1 MASTKGTAVVW
12 VLMEEGRKYIKAALC
27 SLFPLGSELNS
38 LRFQLLVPPPHLQRH
53 LRHVE
58 RSGRGRVGDMVVGCY
73 AIVEGERGFF
83 GAGGGGNSWGGGGGG
98 FRLRVFFS
106 LFFFFSL
113 SGRELGLRSL
123 AFSTELKVSTRMGGG
138 PWLIFFR

>member
-12 VLMEEGRKYIKAALC
+12 VLMEEGHKYIKAALC

-73 AIVEGERGFF
+73 AIVEVLLTLDISLWEPGLQ
-83 GAGGGGNSWGGGGGG
+83 
-98 FRLRVFFS
+98 FRLHYFYLS
-106 LFFFFSL
+106 FFFSL

-123 AFSTELKVSTRMGGG
+123 AFSTELKISTRMGGILG
-138 PWLIFFR
+138 

>member
-73 AIVEGERGFF
+73 AIVEVLLTLDISLWEPGLQ
-83 GAGGGGNSWGGGGGG
+83 
-98 FRLRVFFS
+98 FRLHYFYLS
-106 LFFFFSL
+106 FFFFSL

-123 AFSTELKVSTRMGGG
+123 AFSTELKVSTRMGGILG
-138 PWLIFFR
+138 

>member
-73 AIVEGERGFF
+73 AIVEVLLSLDISLWEPGLQ
-83 GAGGGGNSWGGGGGG
+83 
-98 FRLRVFFS
+98 FRLHYFYLS
-106 LFFFFSL
+106 FFFFSL

-123 AFSTELKVSTRMGGG
+123 AFSTELKVSTRMGGILG
-138 PWLIFFR
+138 

>member
-12 VLMEEGRKYIKAALC
+12 VLMEEGHKYIKAALC

-53 LRHVE
+53 LRHIE

-73 AIVEGERGFF
+73 AIVEVLLTLDISLWEPGLQ
-83 GAGGGGNSWGGGGGG
+83 
-98 FRLRVFFS
+98 FRLHYFYLS
-106 LFFFFSL
+106 FFFSL

-123 AFSTELKVSTRMGGG
+123 AFSTELKVSTRMGGILG
-138 PWLIFFR
+138 

>member
-12 VLMEEGRKYIKAALC
+12 VLMEEGHKYIKAALC

-38 LRFQLLVPPPHLQRH
+38 LRFQLLVPPPNLQRH

-73 AIVEGERGFF
+73 AIVEVLLTLDISLWEPGLQ
-83 GAGGGGNSWGGGGGG
+83 
-98 FRLRVFFS
+98 FRLHYFYLS
-106 LFFFFSL
+106 FFFFSL

-123 AFSTELKVSTRMGGG
+123 AFSTELKVSTRMGGILG
-138 PWLIFFR
+138 

>member
-73 AIVEGERGFF
+73 AIVEVLLTLDISLWEPGLQ
-83 GAGGGGNSWGGGGGG
+83 
-98 FRLRVFFS
+98 FRLHYFYLS
-106 LFFFFSL
+106 FFSL

-123 AFSTELKVSTRMGGG
+123 AFSTELKVSTRMGGS
-138 PWLIFFR
+138 LAKFF

>member
-12 VLMEEGRKYIKAALC
+12 VLMEEGHKYIKAALC

-53 LRHVE
+53 LRHIE

-73 AIVEGERGFF
+73 AIVEVLLTLDISLWEPGLQ
-83 GAGGGGNSWGGGGGG
+83 
-98 FRLRVFFS
+98 FRLHYFYLS
-106 LFFFFSL
+106 FFFFSL

-123 AFSTELKVSTRMGGG
+123 AFSTELKVSTRMGGS
-138 PWLIFFR
+138 LAKFF

>member
-1 MASTKGTAVVW
+1 MTSTKGTAVVW
-12 VLMEEGRKYIKAALC
+12 VLMEEGHKYIKAALC

-73 AIVEGERGFF
+73 AIVEVLLTLDISLWEPGLQ
-83 GAGGGGNSWGGGGGG
+83 
-98 FRLRVFFS
+98 FRLHYFYLS
-106 LFFFFSL
+106 FFFSL

-123 AFSTELKVSTRMGGG
+123 AFSTELKVSTRMGGILG
-138 PWLIFFR
+138 

>member
-73 AIVEGERGFF
+73 AIVEVLLTLDISLWEPGLQ
-83 GAGGGGNSWGGGGGG
+83 
-98 FRLRVFFS
+98 FRLHYFYLS
-106 LFFFFSL
+106 FFFFSL

-123 AFSTELKVSTRMGGG
+123 AFSTELKVSTRMGG
-138 PWLIFFR
+138 IFG

>member
-12 VLMEEGRKYIKAALC
+12 VLMEEGHKYIKAALC

-73 AIVEGERGFF
+73 AIVEVLLSLDISLWEPGLQ
-83 GAGGGGNSWGGGGGG
+83 
-98 FRLRVFFS
+98 FRLHYFYLV
-106 LFFFFSL
+106 FFFSL

-123 AFSTELKVSTRMGGG
+123 AFSTELKVSTRMGGILG
-138 PWLIFFR
+138 

>member
-12 VLMEEGRKYIKAALC
+12 VLMEEGHKYIKAALC

-53 LRHVE
+53 LRHIE

-73 AIVEGERGFF
+73 AIVEVLLTLDISLWEPGLQ
-83 GAGGGGNSWGGGGGG
+83 
-98 FRLRVFFS
+98 FRLHYFYLS
-106 LFFFFSL
+106 FFFFSL

-123 AFSTELKVSTRMGGG
+123 AFSTELKVSTRMGGILG
-138 PWLIFFR
+138 

>member
-73 AIVEGERGFF
+73 AIVEVLLTLDISLWEPGLQ
-83 GAGGGGNSWGGGGGG
+83 
-98 FRLRVFFS
+98 FRLHYFYLS
-106 LFFFFSL
+106 FFFFSL

-123 AFSTELKVSTRMGGG
+123 AFSTELKVSTRMGGS
-138 PWLIFFR
+138 LAKFF

>member
-12 VLMEEGRKYIKAALC
+12 VLMEEGHKYIKAALC

-73 AIVEGERGFF
+73 AIVEVLLSLPH
-83 GAGGGGNSWGGGGGG
+83 GGIGGWGGGLVVS
-98 FRLRVFFS
+98 LRYFY
-106 LFFFFSL
+106 LGFFFL
-113 SGRELGLRSL
+113 
-123 AFSTELKVSTRMGGG
+123 
-138 PWLIFFR
+138 

>member
-12 VLMEEGRKYIKAALC
+12 VLMEEGHKYIKAALC

-73 AIVEGERGFF
+73 AIVEVLLTLDISLWEPGLQ
-83 GAGGGGNSWGGGGGG
+83 
-98 FRLRVFFS
+98 FRLHYFYLS
-106 LFFFFSL
+106 FFSL

-123 AFSTELKVSTRMGGG
+123 AFSTELKVSTRMGGS
-138 PWLIFFR
+138 LAKFF

>member
-12 VLMEEGRKYIKAALC
+12 VLMEEGHKYIKAALC

-73 AIVEGERGFF
+73 AIVEVLLSLDISLWEPGLQ
-83 GAGGGGNSWGGGGGG
+83 
-98 FRLRVFFS
+98 FRLHYFYLS
-106 LFFFFSL
+106 FFFFFL

-138 PWLIFFR
+138 VLG

>member
-73 AIVEGERGFF
+73 AIVEVLLTLDISLWEPGLQ
-83 GAGGGGNSWGGGGGG
+83 
-98 FRLRVFFS
+98 FRLHYFYLSF
-106 LFFFFSL
+106 FFFFSL

-123 AFSTELKVSTRMGGG
+123 AFSTELKVSTRMGGILG
-138 PWLIFFR
+138 

>member
-73 AIVEGERGFF
+73 AIVEVLLTLDISLWEPGLQ
-83 GAGGGGNSWGGGGGG
+83 
-98 FRLRVFFS
+98 FRLHYFYLS
-106 LFFFFSL
+106 FFFSL
-113 SGRELGLRSL
+113 AGREFGLGSL
-123 AFSTELKVSTRMGGG
+123 AFSTELKVSTRMGGILG
-138 PWLIFFR
+138 

>member
-12 VLMEEGRKYIKAALC
+12 VLMEEGHKYIKAALC

-73 AIVEGERGFF
+73 AIVEVLLSLDISLWEPGLQ
-83 GAGGGGNSWGGGGGG
+83 
-98 FRLRVFFS
+98 FRLHYFYLS
-106 LFFFFSL
+106 FFSL

-138 PWLIFFR
+138 ALAKFLLR

>member
-38 LRFQLLVPPPHLQRH
+38 LRFQLLVPPPNLQQH

-73 AIVEGERGFF
+73 AIVEVLLTLDISLWEPGLQ
-83 GAGGGGNSWGGGGGG
+83 
-98 FRLRVFFS
+98 FRLHYFYLSF
-106 LFFFFSL
+106 FFFFSEWQRVRSQE
-113 SGRELGLRSL
+113 SG
-123 AFSTELKVSTRMGGG
+123 
-138 PWLIFFR
+138 FFH

>member
-12 VLMEEGRKYIKAALC
+12 VLMEEGHKYIKAALC

-73 AIVEGERGFF
+73 AIVEVLLSLDISLWEPGLQ
-83 GAGGGGNSWGGGGGG
+83 
-98 FRLRVFFS
+98 FRLHYFYLS
-106 LFFFFSL
+106 FFFSL

-123 AFSTELKVSTRMGGG
+123 AFSTELKVSTRMGGILG
-138 PWLIFFR
+138 

>member
-12 VLMEEGRKYIKAALC
+12 VLMEEGHKYIKAALC

-38 LRFQLLVPPPHLQRH
+38 LRFQLLVPPPNLQRH

-73 AIVEGERGFF
+73 AIVEVLLTLDISLWEPGLQ
-83 GAGGGGNSWGGGGGG
+83 
-98 FRLRVFFS
+98 FRLHYFYLS
-106 LFFFFSL
+106 FFFSL

-123 AFSTELKVSTRMGGG
+123 AFSTELKVSTRMGGS
-138 PWLIFFR
+138 LAKFF

>member
-12 VLMEEGRKYIKAALC
+12 VLMEEGHKYIKAALC

-73 AIVEGERGFF
+73 AIVEVLLTLDISLWEPGLQ
-83 GAGGGGNSWGGGGGG
+83 
-98 FRLRVFFS
+98 FRLHYFYLS
-106 LFFFFSL
+106 FFFFSL

-123 AFSTELKVSTRMGGG
+123 AFSTELKVSTRMGGS
-138 PWLIFFR
+138 LAKFF

>member
-12 VLMEEGRKYIKAALC
+12 VLMEEGHKYIKAALC

-73 AIVEGERGFF
+73 AIVEVLLTLDISLWEPGLQ
-83 GAGGGGNSWGGGGGG
+83 
-98 FRLRVFFS
+98 FRLHYFYLS
-106 LFFFFSL
+106 FFFSL

-123 AFSTELKVSTRMGGG
+123 AFSTELKVSTRMGG
-138 PWLIFFR
+138 IFG

>member
-12 VLMEEGRKYIKAALC
+12 VLMEEGHKYIKAALC

-73 AIVEGERGFF
+73 AIVEVLLSLDISLWEPGLQ
-83 GAGGGGNSWGGGGGG
+83 
-98 FRLRVFFS
+98 FRLHYFYLS
-106 LFFFFSL
+106 FFFSL

-123 AFSTELKVSTRMGGG
+123 AFSTELKVSTRMGGVLG
-138 PWLIFFR
+138 

>member
-12 VLMEEGRKYIKAALC
+12 VLMEEGHKYIKAALC

-73 AIVEGERGFF
+73 AIVEVLLTLDISLWEPGLQ
-83 GAGGGGNSWGGGGGG
+83 
-98 FRLRVFFS
+98 FRLHYFYLS
-106 LFFFFSL
+106 FFFSL

-123 AFSTELKVSTRMGGG
+123 AFSTELKVSTRMGGILG
-138 PWLIFFR
+138 

>member
-12 VLMEEGRKYIKAALC
+12 VLMEEGHKYIKAALC

-73 AIVEGERGFF
+73 AIVEVLLSLDISLWEPGLQ
-83 GAGGGGNSWGGGGGG
+83 
-98 FRLRVFFS
+98 FRLHYFYLS
-106 LFFFFSL
+106 FFFFL
-113 SGRELGLRSL
+113 SVAELGLRSL

-138 PWLIFFR
+138 VLG

>member
-12 VLMEEGRKYIKAALC
+12 VLMEEGHKYIKAALC

-38 LRFQLLVPPPHLQRH
+38 LRFQLLVPSPHLQRH

-73 AIVEGERGFF
+73 AIVEVLLTLDISLWEPGLQ
-83 GAGGGGNSWGGGGGG
+83 
-98 FRLRVFFS
+98 FRLHYFYLS
-106 LFFFFSL
+106 FFFSL

-123 AFSTELKVSTRMGGG
+123 AFSTELKVSTRMGGILG
-138 PWLIFFR
+138 

>member
-12 VLMEEGRKYIKAALC
+12 VLMEEGHKYIKAALC

-38 LRFQLLVPPPHLQRH
+38 LRFQLLVPPPRLQRH

-58 RSGRGRVGDMVVGCY
+58 RSGRGRVGDMVVGSY
-73 AIVEGERGFF
+73 AIVEVLLSLDISLWEPGLQ
-83 GAGGGGNSWGGGGGG
+83 
-98 FRLRVFFS
+98 FRLHYFYLS
-106 LFFFFSL
+106 FFFFSL

-123 AFSTELKVSTRMGGG
+123 AFSTELKVSTRMGGVLG
-138 PWLIFFR
+138 

>member
-12 VLMEEGRKYIKAALC
+12 VLMEEGHKYIKAALC

-73 AIVEGERGFF
+73 AIVEVLLTLDISLWEPGLQ
-83 GAGGGGNSWGGGGGG
+83 
-98 FRLRVFFS
+98 FRLHYFYLS
-106 LFFFFSL
+106 FFFSL

-123 AFSTELKVSTRMGGG
+123 AFSTELKVSTRMGGS
-138 PWLIFFR
+138 LAKFF

>member
-38 LRFQLLVPPPHLQRH
+38 LRFQLLVPPSHPQRH

-73 AIVEGERGFF
+73 AIVEVLLTLDISLWEPGLQ
-83 GAGGGGNSWGGGGGG
+83 
-98 FRLRVFFS
+98 FRLHYFYLS
-106 LFFFFSL
+106 FFFFSL

-123 AFSTELKVSTRMGGG
+123 AFSTELKVSTRMGGILG
-138 PWLIFFR
+138 

>member
-38 LRFQLLVPPPHLQRH
+38 LRFQLLVPPPNLQRH

-73 AIVEGERGFF
+73 AIVEVLLTLDISLWEPGLQ
-83 GAGGGGNSWGGGGGG
+83 
-98 FRLRVFFS
+98 FRLHYFYLS
-106 LFFFFSL
+106 FFSL

-123 AFSTELKVSTRMGGG
+123 AFSTELKVSTRMGGS
-138 PWLIFFR
+138 LAKFF

>member
-38 LRFQLLVPPPHLQRH
+38 LRFQLLVPPPNLQRH

-73 AIVEGERGFF
+73 AIVEVLLTLDISLWEPGLQ
-83 GAGGGGNSWGGGGGG
+83 
-98 FRLRVFFS
+98 FRLHYFYLS
-106 LFFFFSL
+106 FFSL

-123 AFSTELKVSTRMGGG
+123 AFSTELKVSTRMGGS
-138 PWLIFFR
+138 LAKFFR

>member
-12 VLMEEGRKYIKAALC
+12 VLMEEGHKYIKAALC

-73 AIVEGERGFF
+73 AIVEVLLSLDISLWEPGLQ
-83 GAGGGGNSWGGGGGG
+83 
-98 FRLRVFFS
+98 FRLHYFYLS
-106 LFFFFSL
+106 FFFFSL

-123 AFSTELKVSTRMGGG
+123 AFSTELKVSTRMGGILG
-138 PWLIFFR
+138 

>member
-73 AIVEGERGFF
+73 AIVEVLLTLDISLWEPGLQ
-83 GAGGGGNSWGGGGGG
+83 
-98 FRLRVFFS
+98 FRLHYFYLS
-106 LFFFFSL
+106 FFFFSL

-138 PWLIFFR
+138 SLAKFF

>member
-12 VLMEEGRKYIKAALC
+12 VLMEEGHKYIKAALC

-73 AIVEGERGFF
+73 AIVEVLLSLDISLWEPGLQ
-83 GAGGGGNSWGGGGGG
+83 
-98 FRLRVFFS
+98 FRLHYFYLS
-106 LFFFFSL
+106 FFFFL
-113 SGRELGLRSL
+113 SVAELGLRSL

-138 PWLIFFR
+138 SLAKFF

>member
-38 LRFQLLVPPPHLQRH
+38 LRFQLLVPPPHLQWH

-73 AIVEGERGFF
+73 AIVEVLLTLDISLWEPGLQ
-83 GAGGGGNSWGGGGGG
+83 
-98 FRLRVFFS
+98 FRLHYFYLS
-106 LFFFFSL
+106 FFSL

-123 AFSTELKVSTRMGGG
+123 AFSTELKVSTRMGGS
-138 PWLIFFR
+138 LAKFF

>member
-73 AIVEGERGFF
+73 AIVEVLLTLDISLWEPGLQ
-83 GAGGGGNSWGGGGGG
+83 
-98 FRLRVFFS
+98 FRLQYFYLS
-106 LFFFFSL
+106 FFFSL

-123 AFSTELKVSTRMGGG
+123 AFSTELKVSTRMGGILG
-138 PWLIFFR
+138 

>member
-58 RSGRGRVGDMVVGCY
+58 RSGRGQVGDMVVGCY
-73 AIVEGERGFF
+73 AIVEVLLSLDISLWEPGLQ
-83 GAGGGGNSWGGGGGG
+83 
-98 FRLRVFFS
+98 FRLHYFYLS
-106 LFFFFSL
+106 FFFFSL

-123 AFSTELKVSTRMGGG
+123 AFSTELKVSTRMGGS
-138 PWLIFFR
+138 LAKFF

>member
-12 VLMEEGRKYIKAALC
+12 VLMEEGHKYIKAALC

-53 LRHVE
+53 LRHIE

-73 AIVEGERGFF
+73 AIVEVLLTLDISLWEPGLQ
-83 GAGGGGNSWGGGGGG
+83 
-98 FRLRVFFS
+98 FRLHYFYLS
-106 LFFFFSL
+106 FFFSL

-123 AFSTELKVSTRMGGG
+123 AFSTELKVSTRMGGS
-138 PWLIFFR
+138 LAKFF

>member
-73 AIVEGERGFF
+73 AIVEVLLSLDISLWEPGLQ
-83 GAGGGGNSWGGGGGG
+83 
-98 FRLRVFFS
+98 FRLHYFYLS
-106 LFFFFSL
+106 FFFFSL

-123 AFSTELKVSTRMGGG
+123 AFSTELKVSTRMGGS
-138 PWLIFFR
+138 LAKFF